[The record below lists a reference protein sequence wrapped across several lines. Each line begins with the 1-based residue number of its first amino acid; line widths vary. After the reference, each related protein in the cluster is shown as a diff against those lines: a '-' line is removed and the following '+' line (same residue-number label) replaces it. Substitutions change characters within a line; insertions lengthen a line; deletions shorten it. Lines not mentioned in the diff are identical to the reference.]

1 MASRCQSKVSIAK
14 HSSRNRSMPIGDHV
28 SRICTERYHRPM
40 NRKEQE
46 RRMTRAREGGR
57 NSQVTVEE
65 LIGEMHR
72 TVDGLG
78 EDGTGRA
85 DLKLL
90 SRALKELRHAFRFF
104 DGLRDRPKVTVFGS
118 ARLPAGSPACRQA
131 ESFGRAMARSGWFVV
146 TGAGEGIMEAAHVG
160 AGREHSIGVNILLPF
175 EQSENTVMEGNPHL
189 IHTKY
194 FFTRKLLF
202 LKESSGAVLFPG
214 GFGTMDEAFEVLT
227 LLQTGKTHPFP
238 VVLVDEPGGTYWETW
253 RRFLENSLLE
263 TGMISAEDFSLFR
276 ITSSVEEAV
285 REIHGFYR
293 VFHSMRYVGRD
304 LVIRIR
310 EHLAPDTLASLNRDF
325 PDLLVEGSIS
335 QGKALPEE
343 ADEPEIADLPR
354 IVFRFNS
361 GRQGRLRQLIDQLNG
376 LVDDDH

>member
-1 MASRCQSKVSIAK
+1 
-14 HSSRNRSMPIGDHV
+14 
-28 SRICTERYHRPM
+28 
-40 NRKEQE
+40 
-46 RRMTRAREGGR
+46 MTKGREGKR
-57 NSQVTVEE
+57 NSRVTEEE
-65 LIGEMHR
+65 LIVEMHR

-90 SRALKELRHAFRFF
+90 SRTLKELRHAFRFF
-104 DGLRDRPKVTVFGS
+104 DGLRNRPKVTVFGS
-118 ARLPAGSPACRQA
+118 ARLPKGSPAYRQA
-131 ESFGRAMARSGWFVV
+131 ESFGRTMARSGWFVV
-146 TGAGEGIMEAAHVG
+146 TGAGEGIMEAAHIG

-175 EQSENTVMEGNPHL
+175 EQSENPVMERNPHL
-189 IHTKY
+189 LHTKY

-238 VVLVDEPGGTYWETW
+238 VVLLEEPGGTYWATW
-253 RRFLENSLLE
+253 RRFLEDNLLKA
-263 TGMISAEDFSLFR
+263 GLISAEDLSLFR

-285 REIHGFYR
+285 REIHGYYR

-310 EHLAPDTLASLNRDF
+310 RPLSPDALLALNHDF
-325 PDLLVEGSIS
+325 PDLLEEGTFSL
-335 QGKALPEE
+335 GKALPEE
-343 ADEPEIADLPR
+343 ADEPEVADMPR
-354 IVFRFNS
+354 VVFRFNS
-361 GRQGRLRQLIDQLNG
+361 RSHGRLRQLIDHLNG
-376 LVDDDH
+376 SVGDDR

>member
-1 MASRCQSKVSIAK
+1 MKT
-14 HSSRNRSMPIGDHV
+14 RNGR
-28 SRICTERYHRPM
+28 
-40 NRKEQE
+40 
-46 RRMTRAREGGR
+46 R
-57 NSQVTVEE
+57 NSRLTEEE

-78 EDGTGRA
+78 EDGAGRA
-85 DLKLL
+85 DLKIL
-90 SRALKELRHAFRFF
+90 SRTLKELRYSFRFF
-104 DGLRDRPKVTVFGS
+104 DGLRKRPKVTVFGS
-118 ARLPAGSPACRQA
+118 ARLPAGSPAYLQA
-131 ESFGRAMARSGWFVV
+131 ESFGRAMAKSGWFVV
-146 TGAGEGIMEAAHVG
+146 TGAGEGIMEAAHIG

-175 EQSENTVMEGNPHL
+175 EQSENPVMEKNPHL

-202 LKESSGAVLFPG
+202 LKESSGVALFPG

-238 VVLVDEPGGTYWETW
+238 VVLLDEPGGTYWATW
-253 RRFLENSLLE
+253 FRFLEDSLLKK
-263 TGMISAEDFSLFR
+263 GMISAEDFSLFR

-293 VFHSMRYVGRD
+293 MFHSIRYVGRD

-310 EHLAPDTLASLNRDF
+310 DTLAPGALYSLNRDF
-325 PDLLVEGSIS
+325 PDLLSEGSIS
-335 QGKALPEE
+335 QVIALPEE

-354 IVFRFNS
+354 IVFRFN
-361 GRQGRLRQLIDQLNG
+361 GRNHGRLRQLIDRLNG
-376 LVDDDH
+376 SDGDVY

>member
-1 MASRCQSKVSIAK
+1 
-14 HSSRNRSMPIGDHV
+14 
-28 SRICTERYHRPM
+28 
-40 NRKEQE
+40 
-46 RRMTRAREGGR
+46 MTKSREGGR
-57 NSQVTVEE
+57 NSRVTVEE
-65 LIGEMHR
+65 LLGEMHR

-90 SRALKELRHAFRFF
+90 SRTLKELRHAFRFF
-104 DGLRDRPKVTVFGS
+104 DGLR
-118 ARLPAGSPACRQA
+118 RLPTGSPAYRQA

-175 EQSENTVMEGNPHL
+175 EQSENRVMQRNPHL

-202 LKESSGAVLFPG
+202 LKESSGAALFPG

-238 VVLVDEPGGTYWETW
+238 VVLVDEPGGIYWATW
-253 RRFLENSLLE
+253 RRFLEESLLAS
-263 TGMISAEDFSLFR
+263 GMISPEDFSLFR

-285 REIHGFYR
+285 GEIRGYYR
-293 VFHSMRYVGRD
+293 VFHSMRYAGRE

-310 EHLAPDTLASLNRDF
+310 ETLPPDALAALIRDF
-325 PDLLVEGSIS
+325 PDLLAEGTIS
-335 QGKALPEE
+335 QRNALPEE

-361 GRQGRLRQLIDQLNG
+361 GSHGRLRQLIDRINRSAG
-376 LVDDDH
+376 EDP

>member
-1 MASRCQSKVSIAK
+1 MRK
-14 HSSRNRSMPIGDHV
+14 
-28 SRICTERYHRPM
+28 RIT
-40 NRKEQE
+40 
-46 RRMTRAREGGR
+46 TARGGGR
-57 NSQVTVEE
+57 NSRGTVQE
-65 LIGEMHR
+65 LLDEMHR

-90 SRALKELRHAFRFF
+90 SHALKELRNAFRFF

-118 ARLPAGSPACRQA
+118 ARLPADSPACRQA
-131 ESFGRAMARSGWFVV
+131 EAFGREMARSGWFVV

-238 VVLVDEPGGTYWETW
+238 VVLLDEPGGTYWTTW

-263 TGMISAEDFSLFR
+263 SGMISAEDFSLFR

-285 REIHGFYR
+285 REIHGYYR
-293 VFHSMRYVGRD
+293 VFHSVRYVGRN

-310 EHLAPDTLASLNRDF
+310 EPLAPDTLAALNRDF
-325 PDLLVEGSIS
+325 RDLLSEGSIS
-335 QGKALPEE
+335 QRKAFREE
-343 ADEPEIADLPR
+343 ADETEIADLPR

-361 GRQGRLRQLIDQLNG
+361 GSHGRLRQLIDRLNAS
-376 LVDDDH
+376 VREER

>member
-1 MASRCQSKVSIAK
+1 
-14 HSSRNRSMPIGDHV
+14 
-28 SRICTERYHRPM
+28 M
-40 NRKEQE
+40 NREEQE
-46 RRMTRAREGGR
+46 KRVTKAREGGR
-57 NSQVTVEE
+57 NSRVTVEE

-78 EDGTGRA
+78 EDGASRA

-104 DGLRDRPKVTVFGS
+104 DGLRGCPKVTVFGS
-118 ARLPAGSPACRQA
+118 ARLPAGSPAYRQA
-131 ESFGRAMARSGWFVV
+131 ESFGRAMARAGWFVV
-146 TGAGEGIMEAAHVG
+146 TGAGEGIMEAAHIG

-175 EQSENTVMEGNPHL
+175 EQPDNPVMERNPHL

-202 LKESSGAVLFPG
+202 LKESSGVALFPG

-238 VVLVDEPGGTYWETW
+238 VVLVDEPGGSYWSTW
-253 RRFLENSLLE
+253 RRFLVENLLE

-293 VFHSMRYVGRD
+293 VFHSMRYAGRN

-310 EHLAPDTLASLNRDF
+310 EPLAPGTLASLNRDF

-335 QGKALPEE
+335 QGIALPEE
-343 ADEPEIADLPR
+343 AVEPEIADLPR

-361 GRQGRLRQLIDQLNG
+361 GRQGRLRQLIDQLNRSAG
-376 LVDDDH
+376 DDP

>member
-1 MASRCQSKVSIAK
+1 MLK
-14 HSSRNRSMPIGDHV
+14 
-28 SRICTERYHRPM
+28 
-40 NRKEQE
+40 
-46 RRMTRAREGGR
+46 ARDQGR
-57 NSQVTVEE
+57 NSRVTVEE

-72 TVDGLG
+72 TVDGLA

-104 DGLRDRPKVTVFGS
+104 DGLRGRPKVTVFGS
-118 ARLPAGSPACRQA
+118 ARLSAGSPAYRQA
-131 ESFGRAMARSGWFVV
+131 ESFGRAMASSGWFVV

-160 AGREHSIGVNILLPF
+160 AGREHAIGVNILLPF
-175 EQSENTVMEGNPHL
+175 EQPENTVMEGNPHL

-202 LKESSGAVLFPG
+202 LKESSGVVLFPG

-238 VVLVDEPGGTYWETW
+238 VVLVDEPGGVYWASW
-253 RRFLENSLLE
+253 RRFLETSLLE
-263 TGMISAEDFSLFR
+263 SGLISAEDFSLFR

-293 VFHSMRYVGRD
+293 VFHSLRYAGQD

-310 EHLAPDTLASLNRDF
+310 QPLASGTLAALNRDF
-325 PDLLVEGSIS
+325 PDILAEGAIS
-335 QGKALPEE
+335 QADALPEE

-354 IVFRFNS
+354 IVFRFDS
-361 GRQGRLRQLIDQLNG
+361 GRQGRLRQLIDRINASA
-376 LVDDDH
+376 DDDR

>member
-1 MASRCQSKVSIAK
+1 MTKV
-14 HSSRNRSMPIGDHV
+14 RG
-28 SRICTERYHRPM
+28 
-40 NRKEQE
+40 
-46 RRMTRAREGGR
+46 GGR
-57 NSQVTVEE
+57 NSRVTVEE
-65 LIGEMHR
+65 LIVEMHR

-78 EDGTGRA
+78 EDGASRA

-90 SRALKELRHAFRFF
+90 SRTLKELRHAFRFF
-104 DGLRDRPKVTVFGS
+104 DGLRTLPKVTVFGS
-118 ARLPAGSPACRQA
+118 ARLPADSPAYRQA
-131 ESFGRAMARSGWFVV
+131 ELFGRAMARSGWFVV

-175 EQSENTVMEGNPHL
+175 EQSENTVMERNPHL

-202 LKESSGAVLFPG
+202 LKESSGVVLFPG

-238 VVLVDEPGGTYWETW
+238 VVLVDEPGGTYWAMW
-253 RRFLENSLLE
+253 RRFLEDSLLKF
-263 TGMISAEDFSLFR
+263 GLISLEDFSLFR

-285 REIHGFYR
+285 REIRGYYR
-293 VFHSMRYVGRD
+293 VFHSMRYSGRD

-310 EHLAPDTLASLNRDF
+310 EPLAPDALAALNRDF
-325 PDLLVEGSIS
+325 PDLLVEGTIS
-335 QGKALPEE
+335 QVNALPEE

-361 GRQGRLRQLIDQLNG
+361 GSHGRLRQLIDRLNRSEG
-376 LVDDDH
+376 EDP

>member
-1 MASRCQSKVSIAK
+1 MTMARAD
-14 HSSRNRSMPIGDHV
+14 R
-28 SRICTERYHRPM
+28 
-40 NRKEQE
+40 RK
-46 RRMTRAREGGR
+46 
-57 NSQVTVEE
+57 SPVTVVEI
-65 LIGEMHR
+65 LDEMHR

-104 DGLRDRPKVTVFGS
+104 DGLRDLPKVTVFGS
-118 ARLPAGSPACRQA
+118 ARLPAGSPAYRQA

-160 AGREHSIGVNILLPF
+160 AGRDRSIGVNILLPF
-175 EQSENTVMEGNPHL
+175 EQSENPVMEGNAHL

-202 LKESSGAVLFPG
+202 LKESRGVALFPG

-238 VVLVDEPGGTYWETW
+238 VVLVDEPGGTYWTAW
-253 RRFLENSLLE
+253 RRFVEDSLLN
-263 TGMISAEDFSLFR
+263 TGLISGEDLSLFR
-276 ITSSVEEAV
+276 ITSDVEEAV
-285 REIHGFYR
+285 REIRGYYR
-293 VFHSMRYVGRD
+293 VFHSMRYVGRN

-310 EHLAPDTLASLNRDF
+310 KPLAPGTLAALNADF
-325 PDLLVEGSIS
+325 RDLLAEGSIS
-335 QGKALPEE
+335 QGKGLPEE
-343 ADEPEIADLPR
+343 ADEPRIADLPR

-361 GRQGRLRQLIDQLNG
+361 GNHGRLRQLIDRLNG
-376 LVDDDH
+376 PAGGGT

>member
-1 MASRCQSKVSIAK
+1 MTKV
-14 HSSRNRSMPIGDHV
+14 RDRR
-28 SRICTERYHRPM
+28 RISP
-40 NRKEQE
+40 
-46 RRMTRAREGGR
+46 
-57 NSQVTVEE
+57 VTVEE
-65 LIGEMHR
+65 LLDEMR
-72 TVDGLG
+72 GSVDGLG
-78 EDGTGRA
+78 EDGASRA

-104 DGLRDRPKVTVFGS
+104 NGLRGRPKVTVFGS
-118 ARLPAGSPACRQA
+118 ARLPADSPAYRQA
-131 ESFGRAMARSGWFVV
+131 ESFGREMARSGWFVV
-146 TGAGEGIMEAAHVG
+146 TGAGEGIMEAAHIG

-175 EQSENTVMEGNPHL
+175 EQPGNMVMERNPHL
-189 IHTKY
+189 IQTKY

-202 LKESSGAVLFPG
+202 LKESSGVVLFPG

-238 VVLVDEPGGTYWETW
+238 VVLVDEPGGTYWATW
-253 RRFLENSLLE
+253 RRFLEDSLLKS
-263 TGMISAEDFSLFR
+263 GMISAEDFSLFR

-285 REIHGFYR
+285 REIRGYYR
-293 VFHSMRYVGRD
+293 VYHSMRFAGRD

-310 EHLAPDTLASLNRDF
+310 EPLSPDALAALNREF

-335 QGKALPEE
+335 QVKALPEE

-361 GRQGRLRQLIDQLNG
+361 GSHGRLRQLIDHLNG
-376 LVDDDH
+376 AA

>member
-1 MASRCQSKVSIAK
+1 
-14 HSSRNRSMPIGDHV
+14 
-28 SRICTERYHRPM
+28 
-40 NRKEQE
+40 
-46 RRMTRAREGGR
+46 MTKAREGRR
-57 NSQVTVEE
+57 NPRVTVAE
-65 LIGEMHR
+65 LIDELHR

-78 EDGTGRA
+78 EDGASRA

-90 SRALKELRHAFRFF
+90 SRTLKELRHAFRFF
-104 DGLRDRPKVTVFGS
+104 DRLRERPKVTVFGS
-118 ARLPAGSPACRQA
+118 ARLPKGSPAYRQA
-131 ESFGRAMARSGWFVV
+131 ESFGRAMARSGWFVI
-146 TGAGEGIMEAAHVG
+146 TGAGEGIMEAAHIG
-160 AGREHSIGVNILLPF
+160 AGRVHSIGVNILLPF
-175 EQSENTVMEGNPHL
+175 EQSENTVMEKNPQL

-202 LKESSGAVLFPG
+202 LKESSGVVLFPG

-238 VVLVDEPGGTYWETW
+238 VVLLDAPGGTYWATW
-253 RRFLENSLLE
+253 RRFVEVNLLE

-310 EHLAPDTLASLNRDF
+310 RPLSSDALIALNRDF
-325 PDLLVEGSIS
+325 PDLLEEGTFSL
-335 QGKALPEE
+335 GKALPEE
-343 ADEPEIADLPR
+343 ADEPEFADLPR
-354 IVFRFNS
+354 IVSRFNNRS
-361 GRQGRLRQLIDQLNG
+361 HGRLRQLIDHLNG
-376 LVDDDH
+376 SAGDAQ

>member
-1 MASRCQSKVSIAK
+1 MTKVRDRRRISR
-14 HSSRNRSMPIGDHV
+14 
-28 SRICTERYHRPM
+28 
-40 NRKEQE
+40 
-46 RRMTRAREGGR
+46 
-57 NSQVTVEE
+57 VTVEE
-65 LIGEMHR
+65 LLDEMHR

-78 EDGTGRA
+78 KDGASRA

-90 SRALKELRHAFRFF
+90 SRAMKELRHAFRIF
-104 DGLRDRPKVTVFGS
+104 DRLRGCPKVTVFGS
-118 ARLPAGSPACRQA
+118 ARLPAGSPAYRQA
-131 ESFGRAMARSGWFVV
+131 ELFGKAMAQSGWFVV
-146 TGAGEGIMEAAHVG
+146 TGAGEGIMEAAHIG

-175 EQSENTVMEGNPHL
+175 EQPGNTVMEGNPHL
-189 IHTKY
+189 IQTKY

-202 LKESSGAVLFPG
+202 LKESSGVVLFPG

-227 LLQTGKTHPFP
+227 LLQTGKTHLFP
-238 VVLVDEPGGTYWETW
+238 VVLVDEPRGTYWATW
-253 RRFLENSLLE
+253 RRFLVDNLLE
-263 TGMISAEDFSLFR
+263 AGMISAEDFSLFR

-293 VFHSMRYVGRD
+293 VFHSMRYAGRD

-310 EHLAPDTLASLNRDF
+310 EPLAPDTLASLNRDF

-335 QGKALPEE
+335 QEKALPEE

-361 GRQGRLRQLIDQLNG
+361 VRQGRLRQLIDQLNG